1 MGIQRFD
8 IVIIGAGIHG
18 AACARV
24 VTERGF
30 SCLVLEQYSAAA
42 QGTSSRSSKLIHGGL
57 RYLETAQFNLVREC
71 LRERA
76 RLLAEF
82 PELVR
87 EVAFYIPIYAESI
100 RRPWQIASGLL
111 LYQILGGKGF
121 HRVPKDKWRELDG
134 IRMDGL
140 QAVFR
145 YTDAGTDDAA
155 LTRAVLRKATRAG
168 AVLQLQAQFVEAVRD
183 ADGYLLRYHTG
194 VTTLECRARV
204 LINAA
209 GPWVNQVLDRVRPAP
224 ARRELEL
231 VAGAHIVIPGTLQR
245 GIYYLES
252 PSDRRAVFAQPWQ
265 GNILMGTTE
274 RPYHGA
280 PEAVAPTAEEIEYL
294 LGIFNHYFRRGLRP
308 DDIQGAFAGL
318 RVLPA
323 TPESPFARTRETILQ
338 EDDPKDPHLFTIY
351 GGKLTSHHATAM
363 KLLSR
368 VTPLLHDSSR
378 QTSRPA

>member
-1 MGIQRFD
+1 MSVPCYD
-8 IVIIGAGIHG
+8 TAIIGAGIHG
-18 AACARV
+18 AAFAQV
-24 VTERGF
+24 AAERGY
-30 SCLVLEQYSAAA
+30 SCLVLEQYSAPA
-42 QGTSSRSSKLIHGGL
+42 QGTSRRSSKLIHGGL

-71 LRERA
+71 LKERA

-82 PELVR
+82 PDLVR
-87 EVAFYIPIYAESI
+87 EVAFYIPIYNESK

-111 LYQILGGKGF
+111 LYQVLGGKGF
-121 HRVPKDKWRELDG
+121 HRVPKDRWRELDG

-168 AVLQLQAQFVEAVRD
+168 AVVQLQAQFMEAIRET
-183 ADGYLLRYHTG
+183 DGYLLRYRTG
-194 VTTLECRARV
+194 EGTQECRARV

-231 VAGAHIVIPGTLQR
+231 VAGAHIVIPGTLQH

-252 PSDRRAVFAQPWQ
+252 PSDHRAVFAQPWQ

-274 RPYHGA
+274 RVYTGA
-280 PEAVAPTAEEIEYL
+280 PEAVVPTPEEIDYL
-294 LGIFNHYFRRGLRP
+294 LGIFNHYFRRGLHP
-308 DDIQGAFAGL
+308 GDVLSAFAGL

-323 TPESPFARTRETILQ
+323 TPGSPFARTRETLLQ
-338 EDDPKDPHLFTIY
+338 EDDSKDPHLFTIY
-351 GGKLTSHHATAM
+351 GGKLTSHHATAE
-363 KLLSR
+363 KLLRR
-368 VTPLLHDSSR
+368 VSPLLRDGSR
-378 QTSRPA
+378 RTVRPA